1 MRTQIGNI
9 QSHSQRPSL
18 AVPRK
23 SGSRLSIAFAWAAFL
38 LAYSIVAYVIVVP
51 SLRSGESTPDDGR
64 TASLT
69 VTESDRNVKP

>member
-9 QSHSQRPSL
+9 QSDARRSSL
-18 AVPRK
+18 AMPRK
-23 SGSRLSIAFAWAAFL
+23 SGSRLSNASGWAAFL
-38 LAYSIVAYVIVVP
+38 LAYSIVAYLILVP
-51 SLRSGESTPDDGR
+51 FLSSGGRTPDDGR